1 MSVIAVQSKG
11 SFGKIDRFLKKNQH
25 LSLNRYLKMYGQK
38 GVEALSN
45 ATPRD
50 TGLTADSWRYS
61 IEKDE
66 KKKIIRIVWYNDNVV
81 DEWYNVALMIQYGHA
96 TKNGAYVE
104 GIDYINPALKS
115 IFDDLAK
122 DIWEEVNRV

>member
-1 MSVIAVQSKG
+1 MSIIAVQSKG
-11 SFGKIDRFLKKNQH
+11 SFGKIERFLKKNQH

-96 TKNGAYVE
+96 TKNGTYVE